1 MIRVILYFGDKS
13 CFLTEKPKVGYKDQM
28 ELTKVGKVL
37 TFKSRVSK
45 VKTGQTTSEF
55 TIISPKNNV
64 KYVIL
69 PHVYVFLLKKH
80 KKYYKKKKIK
90 NNPAEHLHYKILNH
104 K

>member
-45 VKTGQTTSEF
+45 VKTDQTTSEF

-80 KKYYKKKKIK
+80 KKYYKKKKDK
-90 NNPAEHLHYKILNH
+90 KQSSRTLAL
-104 K
+104 